1 VASEK
6 RFITAL
12 PNNRFAACKPDA
24 EEHMTP
30 AHLEAFEAKMRQADL
45 PREIIDTFGDYY
57 RQLVNGET
65 GLINDAE
72 IQPVA
77 DGEIPPLEALEDY
90 VPAGAQVLPRS
101 VMIVLNGGLGTT
113 MGLTRA
119 KSLMRVKDG
128 LTFLEI
134 IVRQATRNRIRLALM
149 NSFNTDRDT
158 REALARI
165 APAQAPLMFMQHKYP
180 KVLRDGLAPARW
192 PADPELE
199 WNPPGHGD
207 VFMALWVSG
216 TLDRLLEEGIRYA
229 LIRNVDNLG
238 ATMEEALLG
247 YLAAENLPFMMEVA
261 LKTPSDVKGGHIARH
276 RSGRLILREAA
287 QCPPEQM
294 AAFIDIARYRFFNTN
309 NVWVNLEAL
318 RALIR
323 QSGRV
328 RLPIILNPKTLDP
341 RDAQSP
347 PVYQVETAMG
357 AAIGLFEGAVAIRVP
372 RTRFIPVKSTNEL
385 LAVRSDCYVF
395 SDRQLLVPNPQRT
408 VEEIQIRLDPAFFG
422 HREMFNARIPAGG
435 EPSLKD
441 CRSLS
446 VTGDVRFEPGV
457 RLVGTVRI
465 TNNGRTQAVVPS
477 GSVIEGD
484 MVL

>member
-1 VASEK
+1 MPE
-6 RFITAL
+6 
-12 PNNRFAACKPDA
+12 
-24 EEHMTP
+24 
-30 AHLEAFEAKMRQADL
+30 AHLEAFEAKMRQAGL

-57 RQLVNGET
+57 RQLVDGET
-65 GLINDAE
+65 GLISDDA

-77 DGEIPPLEALEDY
+77 DGEIPALEALSDY
-90 VPAGAQVLPRS
+90 APAGVEALPRS

-119 KSLMRVKDG
+119 KSLIRVKDG

-134 IVRQATRNRIRLALM
+134 IFRQAAGSRARLALM
-149 NSFNTDRDT
+149 NSFSTEGDT
-158 REALARI
+158 REAIARI

-180 KVLRDGLAPARW
+180 KVLRPGLAPARW
-192 PADPELE
+192 PADPGLE

-216 TLDRLLEEGIRYA
+216 TLQRLLDEGIRYA

-238 ATMEEALLG
+238 AAMDEALLG

-294 AAFIDIARYRFFNTN
+294 EAFTDIRRYRFFNTN
-309 NVWVNLEAL
+309 NVWINLEAL
-318 RALIR
+318 KELIR
-323 QSGRV
+323 RDGRV
-328 RLPIILNPKTLDP
+328 RLPVILNPKTLDP
-341 RDAQSP
+341 RDPQSP
-347 PVYQVETAMG
+347 PVYQIETAMG
-357 AAIGLFEGAVAIRVP
+357 AAIGLFEGAAAVRVP

-385 LAVRSDCYVF
+385 LAVRSDSYVF
-395 SDRQLLVPNPQRT
+395 SDRQLLTPNPRRSAP
-408 VEEIQIRLDPAFFG
+408 EIQIRLDPAFFG
-422 HREMFNARIPAGG
+422 HREKLNARIPVGG

-457 RLVGTVRI
+457 RLVGAVRI
-465 TNNGRTQAVVPS
+465 ANKGPGQAVIPA

-484 MVL
+484 LVF

>member
-1 VASEK
+1 MLE
-6 RFITAL
+6 
-12 PNNRFAACKPDA
+12 
-24 EEHMTP
+24 
-30 AHLEAFEAKMRQADL
+30 AHLEAFETKMRQAGL

-65 GLINDAE
+65 GLIPDAE

-77 DGEIPPLEALEDY
+77 EGAIPSLDALGDY
-90 VPAGAQVLPRS
+90 VQTGVEALPRS

-128 LTFLEI
+128 LTFLEV
-134 IVRQATRNRIRLALM
+134 IVGQTARRRVRLALM
-149 NSFNTDRDT
+149 NSFSTDRDT
-158 REALARI
+158 REALDRI

-180 KVLRDGLAPARW
+180 KVLRAGLAPAHW
-192 PADPELE
+192 APAPELE

-216 TLDRLLEEGIRYA
+216 TLDRLLNEGIRYA

-238 ATMEEALLG
+238 ASLDEGLLG

-276 RSGRLILREAA
+276 RSGHLILREAA
-287 QCPPEQM
+287 QCPPSEM
-294 AAFIDIARYRFFNTN
+294 EAFTDITRYRFFNTN
-309 NVWVNLEAL
+309 NVWIHLEAL
-318 RALIR
+318 KELIR
-323 QSGRV
+323 QNGRV

-341 RDAQSP
+341 RNAQSP
-347 PVYQVETAMG
+347 PVYQIETAMG
-357 AAIGLFEGAVAIRVP
+357 AAIGLFEGAGAVRVP

-395 SDRQLLVPNPQRT
+395 TDGQLLRPNPQRSAP
-408 VEEIQIRLDPAFFG
+408 EIDIRLDPAFFG
-422 HREMFNARIPAGG
+422 HRERFNARIPVGN

-446 VTGDVRFEPGV
+446 VTGDVRFEAGV
-457 RLVGTVRI
+457 RLVGAVRI
-465 TNNGRTQAVVPS
+465 VNNGPTQAVIPA

-484 MVL
+484 LVF

>member
-1 VASEK
+1 M
-6 RFITAL
+6 
-12 PNNRFAACKPDA
+12 PQ
-24 EEHMTP
+24 
-30 AHLEAFEAKMRQADL
+30 AHLEAFETKMRQAGL

-57 RQLVNGET
+57 RQLVNGEN
-65 GLINDAE
+65 GLIGDAE

-77 DGEIPPLEALEDY
+77 DGEIPALEALEDY
-90 VPAGAQVLPRS
+90 VPTGAETLPRA

-134 IVRQATRNRIRLALM
+134 IVRQAAHHRTRLALM
-149 NSFNTDRDT
+149 NSFNTERDT

-216 TLDRLLEEGIRYA
+216 TLERLLDEGIRYA

-238 ATMEEALLG
+238 ASMDEALLG
-247 YLAAENLPFMMEVA
+247 YLAAENLPFIMEVA

-294 AAFIDIARYRFFNTN
+294 DAFSDIARYRFFNTN

-318 RALIR
+318 RELIR

-347 PVYQVETAMG
+347 PVYQIETAMG
-357 AAIGLFEGAVAIRVP
+357 AAIGLFEGAGAVRVP

-385 LAVRSDCYVF
+385 LAVRSDGYVF
-395 SDRQLLVPNPQRT
+395 SDRQRLVPNPRRT
-408 VEEIQIRLDPAFFG
+408 LPEIQIRLDSTFFG
-422 HREMFNARIPAGG
+422 HREKFNARIPPGG

-441 CRSLS
+441 CRSLA

-465 TNNGRTQAVVPS
+465 TNNGRTQAVIPA

-484 MVL
+484 LVF

>member
-1 VASEK
+1 MPE
-6 RFITAL
+6 
-12 PNNRFAACKPDA
+12 
-24 EEHMTP
+24 
-30 AHLEAFEAKMRQADL
+30 AHLEAFQIKMRQAGL

-57 RQLVNGET
+57 RQLVDGET
-65 GLINDAE
+65 GLIGDAE

-77 DGEIPPLEALEDY
+77 DGEIPALEALKDY
-90 VPAGAQVLPRS
+90 VHTGAQALPRS

-119 KSLMRVKDG
+119 KSLIRVKDG

-134 IVRQATRNRIRLALM
+134 IFRQAARSRARLALM

-158 REALARI
+158 REAIARI

-180 KVLRDGLAPARW
+180 KVLRDGLTPARW

-216 TLDRLLEEGIRYA
+216 TLERLLEEGIRYA

-238 ATMEEALLG
+238 ASMNEALLG

-294 AAFIDIARYRFFNTN
+294 DAFSDIARYRFFNTN
-309 NVWVNLEAL
+309 NVWINLEAL
-318 RALIR
+318 KDLIR
-323 QSGRV
+323 QNGRV

-347 PVYQVETAMG
+347 PVYQIETAMG
-357 AAIGLFEGAVAIRVP
+357 AAIGLFEGAAAVRVP

-385 LAVRSDCYVF
+385 LAVRSDGFVF
-395 SDRQLLVPNPQRT
+395 SDRQLLIPNPRRSAP
-408 VEEIQIRLDPAFFG
+408 EIQIRLDPAFFG
-422 HREMFNARIPAGG
+422 HREKFNARIPLGG

-446 VTGDVRFEPGV
+446 ITGDVRFEPGV
-457 RLVGTVRI
+457 RLVGAVRI
-465 TNNGRTQAVVPS
+465 TNNGRTQAVIPA

-484 MVL
+484 LVF